1 MHVKSSTWSPSS
13 IVLVIAGF
21 LLAGIGLYFIFLRP
35 PLLPEDVRY
44 MGLTSAE
51 LQSVGPRLGSWLTH
65 VFRVMGGYITATG
78 VLTVALAATSFRER
92 HPVAAIGAVF
102 GGALSIGWMAA
113 VNFMISSDFKWV
125 LLAMA
130 LVWACSLALFGWE
143 FQQGRS
149 ARRDPLAGQKS

>member
-1 MHVKSSTWSPSS
+1 MDLNSSTWSPSS
-13 IVLVIAGF
+13 IALLIAGI
-21 LLAGIGLYFIFLRP
+21 LLIGTGLYFIFLRP
-35 PLLPEDVRY
+35 TLLPEDVRY
-44 MGLTSAE
+44 MGLTSTE
-51 LQSVGPRLGSWLTH
+51 LQSIGPRLGSWLTH

-92 HPVAAIGAVF
+92 HPVAAIGAVL

-130 LVWACSLALFGWE
+130 LLWACSLLLFIWE
-143 FQQGRS
+143 V
-149 ARRDPLAGQKS
+149 ARLPGAAHR

>member
-1 MHVKSSTWSPSS
+1 MS
-13 IVLVIAGF
+13 
-21 LLAGIGLYFIFLRP
+21 
-35 PLLPEDVRY
+35 
-44 MGLTSAE
+44 LTSTE
-51 LQSVGPRLGSWLTH
+51 FQSIGPRLGSWLTH

-92 HPVAAIGAVF
+92 HPVAAIGAVL

-130 LVWACSLALFGWE
+130 LLWACSLLLFIWE
-143 FQQGRS
+143 V
-149 ARRDPLAGQKS
+149 ARLPGAAHR

>member
-1 MHVKSSTWSPSS
+1 MELKSSTWSPSS
-13 IVLVIAGF
+13 IALVIAGI
-21 LLAGIGLYFIFLRP
+21 LLIGTGLYFIFLRP

-44 MGLTSAE
+44 MVLTSAE
-51 LQSVGPRLGSWLTH
+51 LQSIGPRLGSWLTH
-65 VFRVMGGYITATG
+65 VFWVMGGYITATG

-92 HPVAAIGAVF
+92 HPVAAIGAVL

-130 LVWACSLALFGWE
+130 LLWACSLLLFIWE
-143 FQQGRS
+143 V
-149 ARRDPLAGQKS
+149 ARLPGAAHR